1 MPYYIKRTKS
11 KKKDKPLPLFDKAGI
26 TVKKK
31 PDLKAK
37 LDKVFSLYI
46 RLRDSKP
53 FNYRFFKCISC
64 GEIKPFEQA
73 DCGHFHSRRHL
84 STRFDE
90 DNAHADCRACNR
102 FSADH
107 LINYEKN
114 LIAKIGQQKFDLLKV
129 KAAGT
134 SKMSDFEYEQLIKY
148 YKALNKKLRKEKGL

>member
-1 MPYYIKRTKS
+1 MPYYIKRTKA
-11 KKKDKPLPLFDKAGI
+11 KKKDKPLPLFDKAGV

-90 DNAHADCRACNR
+90 DNAHAECRACNR

>member
-1 MPYYIKRTKS
+1 MPYYIKKKA

-90 DNAHADCRACNR
+90 DNAHAECRACNR

>member
-1 MPYYIKRTKS
+1 MSYYIKRTKS
-11 KKKDKPLPLFDKAGI
+11 KKKDKPLPLFDKAGVI
-26 TVKKK
+26 IKKK

-37 LDKVFSLYI
+37 LDKEFSLFI
-46 RLRDSKP
+46 RLRDCMP
-53 FNYRFFKCISC
+53 NGFFRCISC
-64 GEIKPFEQA
+64 GKIKPFAQA

-90 DNAHADCRACNR
+90 DNAHAECRACNR

-134 SKMSDFEYEQLIKY
+134 SKMSDFEYGQLIKY

>member
-1 MPYYIKRTKS
+1 MPYYIKRTKP

-90 DNAHADCRACNR
+90 DNAHAECRACNR

>member
-90 DNAHADCRACNR
+90 DNAHAECRACNR

>member
-90 DNAHADCRACNR
+90 DSAHAECRACNR

>member
-11 KKKDKPLPLFDKAGI
+11 KKKDKPLPLFDKAGV

-90 DNAHADCRACNR
+90 DNAHAECRACNR